1 MRKKYLSALL
11 FGALLFA
18 SAGTFTSCKDY
29 DDDINNLQEQINTIA
44 SSLEDIKAQIGDKG
58 VTSVTVEGGKLI
70 VVTNGQTVS
79 YDLPSGVDVEE
90 IEIKD
95 GHLYVGGVD
104 KGAIGGTNGSIVTV
118 NEDGVL
124 MIDGKEAGL
133 KVGTEVIIKDASNG
147 VYTISINGE
156 TIQLPMASSALV
168 GIQDVKD
175 ESHDYQ
181 IFYGILTNGVD
192 WDGAKAVDGKMVAGM
207 YPVLERDV
215 KVMLN
220 PTGVDATDYN
230 FEFRASDNVALWGL
244 KFGDMEPYAGE
255 KLTRTASE
263 SGIWVLPREI
273 DRVDLNELNERADY
287 ITQFKQN
294 DGDYYAFALMATAKD
309 DASQVVKSQYIYSF
323 NPKNIG
329 DMDASEFYF
338 NQQKNNYKWGTFHTP
353 DFEAWT
359 YQGGAVGDIYGADLS
374 QVIYDYKLEIDKTKM
389 SQVDIDKYGLQVSE
403 DGYSFAATKEAAV
416 DNWVYF
422 KLSYILVNGSKYTT
436 TYQVRITANDIE
448 VVDQQ
453 IGTIN
458 EAFNASYMT
467 GSLIQQLNTHY
478 VLPAQEIKFSPKEV
492 LGANYDEWIDAMHKN
507 LSGLTDAQ
515 KAEVLKAYAT
525 VTGGDPINN
534 DAAYNT
540 ALINNLV
547 YFDYVDADGKSCIY
561 NVQSTDVLSRLADI
575 AAMKVYFIAGTY
587 DIRTNSIGQNN
598 VESPYYT
605 VTGTTAWQNGFAIP
619 LNNAFT
625 VEVGTAKEE
634 QIVAKYSF
642 KFQLTQPDIETVGI
656 VPQNGEYTQW
666 LDRTDSNGNKT
677 ADVLYS
683 FGAYK
688 DATVKMGLPLY
699 EAFDM
704 WTGKAP
710 SIYADMNDNAEW
722 YDLSIA
728 PTTGVTL
735 LGTSTGESLD
745 QNAYQTDWDKY
756 NTTIT
761 EAVMKAAASSNNEET
776 TVNVDVNYHF
786 YGVYAALA
794 DQLPFYTDAMGEKK
808 SGFVLK
814 FASTIRRSTLKA
826 KEDIYY
832 AKAGTHYVF
841 ISNDDIVATTLKGR
855 EFVLFDGIDANGNT
869 ITRAKLNDARG
880 FNEDI
885 RQFENPATYGL
896 SAKAVGDNSGITV
909 KPLVDMTSDP
919 NPWTV
924 NIPTGTIEPN
934 VPAPAVDGDVQVY
947 LWPSSQKYPVG
958 DPTYPNGLPAVEGGF
973 VIQLGEQIDY
983 RQPVEVTIKV
993 KDAFGFYQTLKVKV
1007 QKLQN

>member
-44 SSLEDIKAQIGDKG
+44 SSLEDLKAQIGTKG
-58 VTSVTVEGGKLI
+58 VTSVKVEGGQLI
-70 VVTNGQTVS
+70 VVTDGQSVT

-104 KGAIGGTNGSIVTV
+104 KGAIGGTGSVVTV

-192 WDGAKAVDGKMVAGM
+192 WNGAKAVDGKMVAGM

-287 ITQFKQN
+287 ITQFKEN
-294 DGDYYAFALMATAKD
+294 DGNSYVFALMATAKD

-323 NPKNIG
+323 DPKNIG
-329 DMDASEFYF
+329 DMDAKDFKW
-338 NQQKNNYKWGTFHTP
+338 NQLKNNYKWGTFHTP
-353 DFEAWT
+353 DFEDYSWNNS
-359 YQGGAVGDIYGADLS
+359 GAVGDIDLPVYLS

-403 DGYSFAATKEAAV
+403 DGYTFAATKEAAV

-436 TYQVRITANDIE
+436 TYRARITANDIE

-458 EAFNASYMT
+458 EAFNATYMT
-467 GSLIQQLNTHY
+467 GSLITQLNNHY

-492 LGANYDEWIDAMHKN
+492 LGANYDEWIDALHKN
-507 LSGLTDAQ
+507 LSGRTDAQ
-515 KAEVLKAYAT
+515 KANVLKAYAT

-534 DAAYNT
+534 DAAYNM
-540 ALINNLV
+540 ALISNLV
-547 YFDYVDADGKSCIY
+547 YFDYVDANGKSCIY
-561 NVQSTDVLSRLADI
+561 NVQPTDVLSRLADI

-587 DIRTNSIGQNN
+587 NKSTNNIGQNE
-598 VESPYYT
+598 VVAPYYT

-642 KFQLTQPDIETVGI
+642 KFQLTQPDIKTVGI

-666 LDRTDSNGNKT
+666 VDRKDSNGNKT

-683 FGAYK
+683 FGAY
-688 DATVKMGLPLY
+688 DNDKMGLPLY

-710 SIYADMNDNAEW
+710 SIYTDMNDNAEW

-728 PTTGVTL
+728 TTAGVQL
-735 LGTSTGESLD
+735 LGRPNGESLD
-745 QNAYQTDWDKY
+745 QNAYQIDWNQY
-756 NTTIT
+756 STTIGAT
-761 EAVMKAAASSNNEET
+761 VMRGAVNNEPE
-776 TVNVDVNYHF
+776 VPVSVDYHF
-786 YGVYAALA
+786 YGVYPALA
-794 DQLPFYTDAMGEKK
+794 DQLPFYTDAMGDKYP
-808 SGFVLK
+808 GFLLK
-814 FASTIRRSTLKA
+814 FASTIGRSTLKT

-841 ISNDDIVATTLKGR
+841 ISNDDIVATTLKNK

-885 RQFENPATYGL
+885 RPFVAPKDYEL
-896 SAKAVGDNSGITV
+896 SAKAIGDNSTIIV
-909 KPLVDMTSDP
+909 DPLVDYTVTPAPGNVWD
-919 NPWTV
+919 V
-924 NIPTGTIEPN
+924 NIATATINPD
-934 VPAPAVDGDVQVY
+934 VPAPATNDHVKVY

-958 DPTYPNGLPAVEGGF
+958 DPTYTNGLPAVEGGF
-973 VIQLGEQIDY
+973 VIQLGKDIDY

-993 KDAFGFYQTLKVKV
+993 KDTFGFYQTLKVKV